1 MGLWALGSVLVG
13 ILTHLSLR
21 PLSRLT
27 ARAREIADNPLSQAI
42 YTGRSDEFGQIGF
55 ALNMLEAQV
64 GAVVGRI
71 DDASQRLSGHAQALA
86 RHIQSSHGSTL
97 DQQAETDQVAAAI
110 QQMSASVAQ
119 VASNAQQASEAAD
132 QVGNETRD
140 GHQLV
145 GESRSAVLRLANEL
159 ARATEVIMHL
169 ESHSTEISTVLE
181 VIRGIADQT
190 NLLALNAAIEA
201 ARAGEQGR
209 GFAVVADEVRGL
221 AQRTQQS
228 TNEIQRMISNL
239 QDGARN
245 AVEVMQHSSQQA
257 EDSVQQVQQA
267 ADALAG
273 ISQRV
278 SRITAMSQQIAS
290 AVEEQSTVS
299 EDISRNIVSIR
310 NACEALVNVG
320 QQSHLNSGDVAGLAD
335 DLRSLAREF
344 WRKRC

>member
-1 MGLWALGSVLVG
+1 
-13 ILTHLSLR
+13 
-21 PLSRLT
+21 
-27 ARAREIADNPLSQAI
+27 
-42 YTGRSDEFGQIGF
+42 
-55 ALNMLEAQV
+55 
-64 GAVVGRI
+64 
-71 DDASQRLSGHAQALA
+71 
-86 RHIQSSHGSTL
+86 
-97 DQQAETDQVAAAI
+97 
-110 QQMSASVAQ
+110 
-119 VASNAQQASEAAD
+119 
-132 QVGNETRD
+132 
-140 GHQLV
+140 
-145 GESRSAVLRLANEL
+145 
-159 ARATEVIMHL
+159 
-169 ESHSTEISTVLE
+169 
-181 VIRGIADQT
+181 
-190 NLLALNAAIEA
+190 LNAAIEA

-290 AVEEQSTVS
+290 AVEEQSSVS

-310 NACEALVNVG
+310 NACEALVSVG
-320 QQSHLNSGDVAGLAD
+320 QQSHLNSGYVAGLAN
-335 DLRSLAREF
+335 DLRSLAQEF

>member
-1 MGLWALGSVLVG
+1 
-13 ILTHLSLR
+13 
-21 PLSRLT
+21 
-27 ARAREIADNPLSQAI
+27 
-42 YTGRSDEFGQIGF
+42 
-55 ALNMLEAQV
+55 
-64 GAVVGRI
+64 
-71 DDASQRLSGHAQALA
+71 
-86 RHIQSSHGSTL
+86 
-97 DQQAETDQVAAAI
+97 
-110 QQMSASVAQ
+110 MSASVAQ

-132 QVGNETRD
+132 QVGSETRE

-159 ARATEVIMHL
+159 ARATEVILHL

-290 AVEEQSTVS
+290 AVEEQSSVS

-310 NACEALVNVG
+310 NACEALVSVG
-320 QQSHLNSGDVAGLAD
+320 QQSHLNSGDLAGLAN
-335 DLRSLAREF
+335 DLRSLAQEF